1 MSSLISSLNFPV
13 INFFGAPGAGKT
25 TAALGLTYELKKR
38 WVSAELI
45 QEYAKD
51 LVYSDSAHLLSHQHG
66 VFAEQERRLNRVVG
80 KAALAVSESPLLLS
94 AYYSPEDYPISFKQ
108 SVFDFFLNYHNINI
122 FVERSHAY
130 SAIGRIQN
138 EAESDAVAWSMRQF
152 LRDNGIPFYSVTA
165 NDANP
170 AYLVYWLAKAK
181 LIKLGPD
188 TKPFTEAD
196 IPPPNWITP
205 SIEQQL
211 DAQGLPIKPAA
222 AVSQR
227 YVPDGVRTKGDVASS

>member
-1 MSSLISSLNFPV
+1 MLSTDFPV

-51 LVYSDSAHLLSHQHG
+51 LVYADTSHLLSHQHA

-94 AYYSPEDYPISFKQ
+94 AYYAPEDYPVSFKQ
-108 SVFDFFLNYHNINI
+108 SVFDFFLTYRNINI
-122 FVERSHAY
+122 FIKRSHAY
-130 SAIGRIQN
+130 SGIGRLQN
-138 EAESDAVAWSMRQF
+138 EEESDAVAWSMERF
-152 LRDNGIPFYSVTA
+152 LLDNGIPYYSMTA

-170 AYLVYWLAKAK
+170 AYLVYWLSKAG
-181 LIKLGPD
+181 LIELGD
-188 TKPFTEAD
+188 GAKPFTDAD

-205 SIEQQL
+205 SIEQQM
-211 DAQGLPIKPAA
+211 DAQGLPIQPAA
-222 AVSQR
+222 AVSTR
-227 YVPDGVRTKGDVASS
+227 YVPEGVRTKGDVAAS

>member
-1 MSSLISSLNFPV
+1 MLSIQFPV

-38 WVSAELI
+38 WVDAELI

-51 LVYSDSAHLLSHQHG
+51 LVYADSSHLLSHQHA
-66 VFAEQERRLNRVVG
+66 VFTEQERRLNRVVG

-94 AYYSPEDYPISFKQ
+94 AYYSPEHYPVSFKQ
-108 SVFDFFLNYHNINI
+108 SVFDFFLTYHNINI
-122 FVERSHAY
+122 FIERSHAY

-138 EAESDAVAWSMRQF
+138 EEESDAVARSMREF
-152 LRDNGIPFYSVTA
+152 LRDNGIPFYTVTA

-170 AYLVYWLAKAK
+170 AYLVYWLSKAG
-181 LIKLGPD
+181 LITLGKGA
-188 TKPFTEAD
+188 KPFTDAD

-205 SIEQQL
+205 SIEQPL
-211 DAQGLPIKPAA
+211 DAQGLPVQPAA
-222 AVSQR
+222 AVSRR
-227 YVPDGVRTKGDVASS
+227 YVPEGVRTRGEIASS

>member
-1 MSSLISSLNFPV
+1 MLTTNFPV

-51 LVYSDSAHLLSHQHG
+51 LVYADSSHLLSHQHA
-66 VFAEQERRLNRVVG
+66 VFTEQERRLNRVVG

-94 AYYSPEDYPISFKQ
+94 AYYAPEDYPVSFKQ
-108 SVFDFFLNYHNINI
+108 SVFDFFLTYHNINI
-122 FVERSHAY
+122 FIERSHAY

-138 EAESDAVAWSMRQF
+138 EEESDAVAWSMRQF
-152 LRDNGIPFYSVTA
+152 LKDNGIPFYTITA

-181 LIKLGPD
+181 LIKFD
-188 TKPFTEAD
+188 DDAKPFTDAD
-196 IPPPNWITP
+196 IPPPNWIIP
-205 SIEQQL
+205 SIQQPL
-211 DAQGLPIKPAA
+211 DAQGLPVQPAA
-222 AVSQR
+222 AVARR
-227 YVPDGVRTKGDVASS
+227 YVPDGVRTKGDVVSSK